1 MPDSLETIIR
11 ETSEQ
16 LMQHLDPKAIW
27 IFGSHARGEAGPDSD
42 LDFLVL
48 VGDSPEPRYRR
59 AQRARAGLKPVT
71 TPREV
76 LVLTR
81 AEWDRDC
88 RVPVSLANTVL
99 HEGRKLYER

>member
-1 MPDSLETIIR
+1 MPDSVETIIR

-16 LMQHLDPKAIW
+16 LRKHLNPEAIW
-27 IFGSHARGEAGPDSD
+27 FFGSHARGDAGPDSD

-48 VGDSPEPRYRR
+48 VGDSPERRYRR
-59 AQRARAGLKPVT
+59 AQRARAGLDPVT
-71 TPREV
+71 TPRDV

-99 HEGRKLYER
+99 HEGKTLYER

>member
-1 MPDSLETIIR
+1 MSDSVETIIR

-16 LMQHLDPKAIW
+16 LRKHLNPEAIW
-27 IFGSHARGEAGPDSD
+27 FFGSHARGDAGPDSN

-59 AQRARAGLKPVT
+59 AGLAPVT
-71 TPREV
+71 TPRDV

-81 AEWDRDC
+81 VEWERDC

-99 HEGRKLYER
+99 HEGKQIFER

>member
-1 MPDSLETIIR
+1 MPDSVETIIR

-16 LMQHLDPKAIW
+16 LRKHLNPEAIW
-27 IFGSHARGEAGPDSD
+27 LFGSHARGDAGPDSD

-59 AQRARAGLKPVT
+59 AQRARAGLDPVT
-71 TPREV
+71 APRDV

-81 AEWDRDC
+81 AEWDRER
-88 RVPVSLANTVL
+88 RVKVSLASTVL
-99 HEGRKLYER
+99 GEGKILYER